1 MTTFKRLWLL
11 VWSLISTSSYSSVPI
26 PWDDLLLENQSS
38 LNSVGYF
45 VNADDHFH
53 YLGFKVVQ
61 EDSLGAEFEFM
72 LAFQDRISELL
83 AELCVG
89 PRSSLRPSYQ
99 FNFSFIK
106 NVVEQD
112 QGTIFITSVSK
123 QVLGQEAKYACAK

>member
-1 MTTFKRLWLL
+1 M
-11 VWSLISTSSYSSVPI
+11 
-26 PWDDLLLENQSS
+26 
-38 LNSVGYF
+38 
-45 VNADDHFH
+45 NADDHFH